1 MLAIP
6 FMSTRTAGIS
16 GNFRLRVHT
25 FPPRTLSLPKQV
37 EFLAMLCCIQKTK
50 QIAFGTLLIVRCQLV
65 LPPAPGPVCGL
76 ATYHRVRFRH
86 PRIPGLGSIT
96 FGANVCLELYV
107 HLLCHTIVTR
117 LTTYDDK
124 NAFGATKSQQKWAKL
139 PNLVR
144 SESVSQLMAKS
155 IPNYR
160 F

>member
-6 FMSTRTAGIS
+6 FMSTRAAGFS
-16 GNFRLRVHT
+16 GNFRLRIPT

-50 QIAFGTLLIVRCQLV
+50 QIAAKLVICDQLFRDLADCPLPARSSSCARARVR
-65 LPPAPGPVCGL
+65 PR
-76 ATYHRVRFRH
+76 TYHRVRFRH

-139 PNLVR
+139 PN
-144 SESVSQLMAKS
+144 
-155 IPNYR
+155 
-160 F
+160 